1 MIDLHSHVLPGLDDG
16 PAELEQSIEFVR
28 AAAAQ
33 GTTVLA
39 ATPHLRS
46 DFPDLSVEGL
56 AQACADLNDSIP
68 AGIDLRV
75 APGAE
80 VDIHWAQRA
89 SDEQLRLAS
98 FEQRGTDLLVETPY
112 GLLPDNF
119 EDLLFKITVR
129 GFRILLAHPERNPS
143 FHRDPSRLRDIAGR
157 GVLMQLTLPSVLAR
171 DRGSRARKLAFQLV
185 RDGLAHNLAS
195 DSHSPSP
202 QFRPPD
208 LRKAVEAFAEFAP
221 AYAEWMVTDAPAA
234 VLEGQPLPRPPRVQP
249 PRRGIRRPTWLGG

>member
-16 PAELEQSIEFVR
+16 PAEIDESLEFVR

-39 ATPHLRS
+39 ATPHLRA
-46 DFPDLSVEGL
+46 DYPDLAIEDV
-56 AQACADLNDSIP
+56 AQACAELNDRIP
-68 AGIDLRV
+68 VGVDLRV
-75 APGAE
+75 VPGAE
-80 VDIHWAQRA
+80 VDIHWAQHA

-98 FEQRGTDLLVETPY
+98 FGQRGTDLLVETPY

-119 EDLLFKITVR
+119 EDLLFRITVR

-143 FHRDPSRLRDIAGR
+143 FHREPGRLRAIVER
-157 GVLMQLTLPSVLAR
+157 GVLVQITLPSVVAR
-171 DRGSRARKLAFQLV
+171 DRGSRSRKFAFQLV

-202 QFRPPD
+202 RFRPPD
-208 LRKAVEAFAEFAP
+208 LRKGVEEFAESAP

-234 VLEGQPLPRPPRVQP
+234 ILEGEPLPRPPRAQA
-249 PRRGIRRPTWLGG
+249 PRRGIRRPNWLGG